1 MKTRYS
7 FELWDLCGTSY
18 APFPLDAPRV
28 IRKTK
33 CSSSLSDCH
42 NVCPATVTQAQPGL
56 SGRAKKNFAISAEI
70 DSFTRMFE

>member
-7 FELWDLCGTSY
+7 FEPWDLCGTSY

-33 CSSSLSDCH
+33 CSSLLSDCH
-42 NVCPATVTQAQPGL
+42 NVCPATVTQAQPGV